1 MPAWATAISAATSL
15 AGSAMSSKA
24 ASKDSKRAAEADKA
38 ALAFE
43 QEKYDD
49 WMAVYGDLQSNLGK
63 YYNSLTPEYYEAVGL
78 EAFEK
83 ERQTAMT
90 KLNEH
95 FAQAGISPRSGVA
108 LSIKGQQDMEAA
120 RNRADIRRSAP
131 SMAAE
136 EKRQFLQ
143 VGLGQ
148 NPGAGVGQQLSNQA
162 ISANQR
168 ASQSSKAAGQAMSSA
183 VSTVG
188 TALGD
193 YFAQPAQ
200 PTTTTG

>member
-1 MPAWATAISAATSL
+1 MPGFAAAIPAIASVGGALLSRN
-15 AGSAMSSKA
+15 A
-24 ASKDSKRAAEADKA
+24 ASKDAKRAANADKA

-49 WMAVYGDLQSNLGK
+49 WMNVYGDLQSNLGK

-95 FAQAGISPRSGVA
+95 FAQAGISPQSGVA
-108 LSIKGQQDMEAA
+108 LSIKSQQDMDAA

-148 NPGAGVGQQLSNQA
+148 NPGAGLGAQLSNQA
-162 ISANQR
+162 IAASNR
-168 ASQSSKAAGQAMSSA
+168 AAASSVAAGQAVSSA
-183 VSTVG
+183 LSTVG

-193 YFAQPAQ
+193 YLA
-200 PTTTTG
+200 T

>member
-1 MPAWATAISAATSL
+1 MPNPAVAIPAVAAV
-15 AGSAMSSKA
+15 GSAVIGSKS
-24 ASKDSKRAAEADKA
+24 ASRDAKRAAASDRA

-49 WMAVYGDLQSNLGK
+49 WLNVYGDIQNNLGK

-90 KLNEH
+90 RLNEQ

-108 LSIKGQQDMEAA
+108 LSIKSQQAMDAA

-148 NPGAGVGQQLSNQA
+148 NPGAGVGAQLSNQA
-162 ISANQR
+162 IGANTR
-168 ASQSSKAAGQAMSSA
+168 AAESSKAAGEAVSAA

-193 YFAQPAQ
+193 YLAKD
-200 PTTTTG
+200 

>member
-1 MPAWATAISAATSL
+1 MPAWGTAIQAGASL
-15 AGSAMSSKA
+15 IGGAMSSKS
-24 ASKDSKRAAEADKA
+24 ASKDAKRAANADKA

-108 LSIKGQQDMEAA
+108 LSIKSQNEMEAA
-120 RNRADIRRSAP
+120 RSRADIRRSAP

-148 NPGAGVGQQLSNQA
+148 NPGAGVGAQLGNQA
-162 ISANQR
+162 IAANNR
-168 ASQSSKAAGQAMSSA
+168 AAQSSQAAGKAVSSA
-183 VSTVG
+183 VNTVG

-193 YFAQPAQ
+193 YFAKPAE
-200 PTTTTG
+200 PATKG

>member
-1 MPAWATAISAATSL
+1 MPGFTAAIPAIASVGGALLSRN
-15 AGSAMSSKA
+15 A
-24 ASKDSKRAAEADKA
+24 ASKDAKRAANADKA

-43 QEKYDD
+43 QKKYDD
-49 WMAVYGDLQSNLGK
+49 WMNVYGDLQSNLGK
-63 YYNSLTPEYYEAVGL
+63 YYNSLSPEYYEAVGL

-120 RNRADIRRSAP
+120 RSRADIRRSAP

-148 NPGAGVGQQLSNQA
+148 NPGAGLGAQLSNQA
-162 ISANQR
+162 IAASNR
-168 ASQSSKAAGQAMSSA
+168 AAASSVAAGQAVSSA
-183 VSTVG
+183 LSTVG

-193 YFAQPAQ
+193 YLA
-200 PTTTTG
+200 T

>member
-1 MPAWATAISAATSL
+1 MPNPAVAIPAVAVGSAVISSSAASR
-15 AGSAMSSKA
+15 
-24 ASKDSKRAAEADKA
+24 DSKRAAAADKA

-49 WMAVYGDLQSNLGK
+49 WMNVYGDIQSNLGK

-78 EAFEK
+78 EAFKK
-83 ERQTAMT
+83 ERQTAM
-90 KLNEH
+90 KRLDEQ

-108 LSIKGQQDMEAA
+108 LSIKSQNEMASA

-148 NPGAGVGQQLSNQA
+148 NPGAGVGTQLSNQA
-162 ISANQR
+162 IAANQR
-168 ASQSSKAAGQAMSSA
+168 AAQSSQAAGQAMSSA

-193 YFAQPAQ
+193 YFAQQ
-200 PTTTTG
+200 DTTTTTTS

>member
-1 MPAWATAISAATSL
+1 MPGWAAAVPAIASVGGAL
-15 AGSAMSSKA
+15 LSSNS
-24 ASKDSKRAAEADKA
+24 ASKDAKRAANADKA

-49 WMAVYGDLQSNLGK
+49 WMNVYGDIQSNLGK

-90 KLNEH
+90 RLNEH

-108 LSIKGQQDMEAA
+108 LSIKSQQDMEAA
-120 RNRADIRRSAP
+120 RSRADIRRSAP

-148 NPGAGVGQQLSNQA
+148 NPGAGLGAQLGNQA
-162 ISANQR
+162 IAANTR
-168 ASQSSKAAGQAMSSA
+168 AAQSSKAAGQAVSSA
-183 VSTVG
+183 LSTVG

-193 YFAQPAQ
+193 YLA
-200 PTTTTG
+200 T

>member
-1 MPAWATAISAATSL
+1 MPAWAAAIPAATSL
-15 AGSAMSSKA
+15 ISGAMSSSA
-24 ASKDSKRAAEADKA
+24 ASKDAKRAAEADKA

-49 WMAVYGDLQSNLGK
+49 WMNVYGDLQSNLGK

-90 KLNEH
+90 RLNEQ

-108 LSIKGQQDMEAA
+108 LSIKSQNEMASA

-148 NPGAGVGQQLSNQA
+148 NPGAGVGTQLSNQA
-162 ISANQR
+162 VAANQR
-168 ASQSSKAAGQAMSSA
+168 AAQSSKAAGQAMSNA
-183 VSTVG
+183 VNTVG

-193 YFAQPAQ
+193 YFAQQ
-200 PTTTTG
+200 DTTTTTG

>member
-1 MPAWATAISAATSL
+1 MPNPAVAIPAVAVGSAVISSSAASR
-15 AGSAMSSKA
+15 
-24 ASKDSKRAAEADKA
+24 DSKRAAAADKA

-49 WMAVYGDLQSNLGK
+49 WMNVYGDIQSNLGK

-78 EAFEK
+78 EAFKK
-83 ERQTAMT
+83 ERQTAM
-90 KLNEH
+90 KRLDEQ

-108 LSIKGQQDMEAA
+108 LSIKSQNEMASA

-148 NPGAGVGQQLSNQA
+148 NPGAGVGTQLSNQA
-162 ISANQR
+162 IGANQR
-168 ASQSSKAAGQAMSSA
+168 AAQSSQAAGQAMSNA

-193 YFAQPAQ
+193 YFAKPEQ